1 MQTMLNPSQI
11 KQMADEWLEK
21 LPGQGFNQE
30 MKMMLKAH
38 FQQWLVQANLVTR
51 EEFEVQADILNR
63 TQQRLE
69 ELEQRIEVLLEE
81 ADK

>member
-1 MQTMLNPSQI
+1 MINPAQI

-21 LPGQGFNQE
+21 MPGQGFNQE

-51 EEFEVQADILNR
+51 EEFEVQADILAR
-63 TQQRLE
+63 TQQRLS
-69 ELEQRIEVLLEE
+69 ELETQVAQISEQLEQ
-81 ADK
+81 DQ

>member
-1 MQTMLNPSQI
+1 MINPAQI

-21 LPGQGFNQE
+21 MPGQGFNQE

-51 EEFEVQADILNR
+51 EEFDVQAELLER
-63 TQQRLE
+63 TQQRLSD
-69 ELEQRIEVLLEE
+69 LEGQIEQLSQQIEK
-81 ADK
+81 D